1 MKKIFLILS
10 LIFIWSIIF
19 YIFKD
24 NSQKIWMDSGIVGI
38 FVYLI
43 GRLGDFISLIIA
55 LIVFFLLFFLRKNNK
70 IQLNNSVLF
79 LFGYLINFM
88 ILTFISLFF
97 MSVRLLKIN
106 IELFTG
112 TVFVTLIHSLISF
125 YVMEYFLIKK
135 KLFNKN
141 NGK

>member
-1 MKKIFLILS
+1 MKKVFLIFS
-10 LIFIWSIIF
+10 LILIWSIIF

-24 NSQKIWMDSGIVGI
+24 NSQKFWMDSGIVGI

-125 YVMEYFLIKK
+125 YVIEYFLIKK
-135 KLFNKN
+135 NQKKRR
-141 NGK
+141 

>member
-1 MKKIFLILS
+1 MKKVFLIFS
-10 LIFIWSIIF
+10 LILIWSIIF

-24 NSQKIWMDSGIVGI
+24 NSQKFWMDSGIVGI

-135 KLFNKN
+135 NQKKRR
-141 NGK
+141 

>member
-1 MKKIFLILS
+1 MKKIFLIFS
-10 LIFIWSIIF
+10 LILIWSIIF

-24 NSQKIWMDSGIVGI
+24 NSQKFWMDSGIVGI

-55 LIVFFLLFFLRKNNK
+55 LIVFFLLFSLKKNNK
-70 IQLNNSVLF
+70 VRLSNLVLF

-97 MSVRLLKIN
+97 MYVSLLKVN

-125 YVMEYFLIKK
+125 YIMEYFLIKK
-135 KLFNKN
+135 KTK
-141 NGK
+141 KRR

>member
-1 MKKIFLILS
+1 
-10 LIFIWSIIF
+10 
-19 YIFKD
+19 
-24 NSQKIWMDSGIVGI
+24 MDSGIVGI

-135 KLFNKN
+135 NQKKRR
-141 NGK
+141 

>member
-1 MKKIFLILS
+1 MKKVFLIFS
-10 LIFIWSIIF
+10 LILIWSIIF

-24 NSQKIWMDSGIVGI
+24 NSQKFWMDSGIVGI

-112 TVFVTLIHSLISF
+112 TIFVTLIHSLISF
-125 YVMEYFLIKK
+125 YVIEYFLIKK
-135 KLFNKN
+135 NQKKRR
-141 NGK
+141 

>member
-24 NSQKIWMDSGIVGI
+24 NSQKFWMDSGIVGI

-55 LIVFFLLFFLRKNNK
+55 LIVFFLLFFLKKNNK
-70 IQLNNSVLF
+70 IKLNNLVLF

-97 MSVRLLKIN
+97 MYVSLLKVN

>member
-135 KLFNKN
+135 NQKKRR
-141 NGK
+141 

>member
-1 MKKIFLILS
+1 MKKVFLIFS
-10 LIFIWSIIF
+10 LILIWSIIF

-24 NSQKIWMDSGIVGI
+24 NSQKFWMDSGIVGI

-43 GRLGDFISLIIA
+43 GRLGDFISFIIA
-55 LIVFFLLFFLRKNNK
+55 LIVFFLLFFLKKNNK

-125 YVMEYFLIKK
+125 YVIEYFLIKK
-135 KLFNKN
+135 NQKKRR
-141 NGK
+141 